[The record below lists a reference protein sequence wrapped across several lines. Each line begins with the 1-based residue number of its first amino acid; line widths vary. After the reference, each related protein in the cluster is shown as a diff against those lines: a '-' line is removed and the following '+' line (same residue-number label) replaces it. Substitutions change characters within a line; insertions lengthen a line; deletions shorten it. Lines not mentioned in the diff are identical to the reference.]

1 MGRTSVLIFWIASL
15 AVISHSKAGI
25 PLSLRCSSRPTLST
39 ISKSPAAPFL
49 AAEPHLSL
57 LPSFIPSESTP
68 DHYAEEIPVP
78 AEMPTKTI
86 VILHKVHRNDDENLK
101 IVITKERK
109 QPTDVGDDEA
119 AADYEVPSD
128 AEDDETAADD
138 GVPADVKD
146 DKAAADDGVPAD
158 VKDDEAAAGNEVP
171 DDAEELPVQ
180 K

>member
-1 MGRTSVLIFWIASL
+1 
-15 AVISHSKAGI
+15 
-25 PLSLRCSSRPTLST
+25 
-39 ISKSPAAPFL
+39 
-49 AAEPHLSL
+49 
-57 LPSFIPSESTP
+57 
-68 DHYAEEIPVP
+68 
-78 AEMPTKTI
+78 MPTKTI

-109 QPTDVGDDEA
+109 QPTGKQSNDCNENKSNECDENNNSDRNDTIDETLMNQEEMVNSNSDALPTDVGDDEA